1 MKQSE
6 TASLKT
12 NTSLSL
18 QLMPQEFCLLSHFHK
33 LRLGADAEDT
43 QIMGGCLAKTC
54 VTLTVWSESGGRTI
68 CRSMVL
74 RTIFHSSFRTR
85 LRTVFSQ
92 ILANR
97 IRLERKKRE
106 MEGWSERQKCNWLP
120 CLKKCNSAVFLL
132 LVQQVHEGSEDSL
145 CVHGC
150 ITLVPCISFHL
161 HELLVHLFDT
171 VLNHWLETVDGHVK
185 QPS

>member
-1 MKQSE
+1 M
-6 TASLKT
+6 
-12 NTSLSL
+12 
-18 QLMPQEFCLLSHFHK
+18 CV
-33 LRLGADAEDT
+33 R
-43 QIMGGCLAKTC
+43 LAKTC

-97 IRLERKKRE
+97 MRLERK
-106 MEGWSERQKCNWLP
+106 GLSERQKCNWLP
-120 CLKKCNSAVFLL
+120 CFMKCNSAVFLL
-132 LVQQVHEGSEDSL
+132 LVQQVHEGSQDSL
-145 CVHGC
+145 CIHGC
-150 ITLVPCISFHL
+150 VTLVPCISFHL

-171 VLNHWLETVDGHVK
+171 VLNHWLETVDGCVK
-185 QPS
+185 QHS